1 MKRQRSRTLFRHPAF
16 RAAMAML
23 SVWCMAPGS
32 CGGGGSGVSTSGLS
46 STAPTDPAA
55 DAVFEARG
63 IPVIPDILANAGGVT
78 VSYFEW
84 AQNIQCFRWS
94 EAEVNQRLDNQQNRI
109 ANGEANGTM
118 NGRQAARDETRD
130 ANIAQR
136 ESRDEAAHGGHLTK
150 REQHNLNRSLNRNSS
165 DIHRQKH

>member
-1 MKRQRSRTLFRHPAF
+1 MKTK
-16 RAAMAML
+16 
-23 SVWCMAPGS
+23 
-32 CGGGGSGVSTSGLS
+32 SGLGLLGIVLGTVLVS
-46 STAPTDPAA
+46 ASPVFAQDAAPVPGHPR
-55 DAVFEARG
+55 V
-63 IPVIPDILANAGGVT
+63 N
-78 VSYFEW
+78 
-84 AQNIQCFRWS
+84 
-94 EAEVNQRLDNQQNRI
+94 EVNQRLDNQQNRI

-118 NGRQAARDETRD
+118 NGRQAALDETRD